1 MAPARLVDLADAL
14 DGIEDGMTVMIGG
27 WGESGSPRE
36 LIATLARS
44 GRRNLTTISA
54 GSLSIEPLN
63 AAGVVRHMVTSFGS
77 YPGRVGAASW
87 FERRYRA
94 GELTAELCSQGMLA
108 ERVRAGGAGIAAF
121 YVPER
126 LLGRFRSTGETRLIG
141 GEPCVLETALRA
153 DVALIGATVADLGGN
168 LTWRDGERNM
178 NDPMA
183 YAADLVIVQTS
194 ELTDVGGI
202 APELVMV
209 PGLMVD
215 RIVVA

>member
-1 MAPARLVDLADAL
+1 MVAHLVDLADAL
-14 DGIEDGMTVMIGG
+14 DGVCDGMTVMIGG
-27 WGESGSPRE
+27 WGESGSPSG
-36 LIATLARS
+36 LIDTLARS

-54 GSLSIEPLN
+54 GSHSMEPLL

-87 FERRYRA
+87 FERRWRA
-94 GELTAELCSQGMLA
+94 GELTAELCSQGVLA
-108 ERVRAGGAGIAAF
+108 ERIRAGGAGIPAF

-126 LLGRFRSTGETRLIG
+126 LLGQFRSTQETRLID

-153 DVALIGATVADLGGN
+153 DVALIGATVADLAGN
-168 LTWRDGERNM
+168 LTWRDGERNV

-183 YAADLVIVQTS
+183 YAAALVIVEAA

-209 PGLMVD
+209 PGLVVD